1 LGMYVVD
8 AYRGEGG
15 AVCEEG
21 IGADKG
27 CYGSLEKSLRLW
39 VEAWRV
45 ELHGRGDLGPWWFG
59 CSGSNVMVL
68 ESLPWWSGL
77 ARQHP
82 RWFMAE
88 RAAWLSAGGNSMV
101 RRLALWG
108 VS

>member
-1 LGMYVVD
+1 MAPFKVRWCGTTAM
-8 AYRGEGG
+8 
-15 AVCEEG
+15 EEMG
-21 IGADKG
+21 
-27 CYGSLEKSLRLW
+27 LE
-39 VEAWRV
+39 
-45 ELHGRGDLGPWWFG
+45 
-59 CSGSNVMVL
+59 N
-68 ESLPWWSGL
+68 LPWWSGL